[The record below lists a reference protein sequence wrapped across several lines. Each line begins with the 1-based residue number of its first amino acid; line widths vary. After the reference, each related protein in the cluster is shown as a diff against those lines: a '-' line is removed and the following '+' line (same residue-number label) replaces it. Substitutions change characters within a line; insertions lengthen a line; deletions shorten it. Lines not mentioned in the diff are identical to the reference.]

1 MKKEESYPIH
11 VLKYE
16 IETSKT
22 LKEIVEIVD
31 DNLLKMN
38 KELIE
43 DENYNKLSVI
53 NPFRQ
58 GFNDLRKAIEN
69 KNKKYSVLLKN
80 NKKLIS
86 LQRMISNA
94 FNCETYVY
102 GNKNIAHLYFKELSG
117 IPKRNYY
124 DVFIGENE
132 HDFFKFGEKYGAY
145 ELFLDHDH
153 EIGLG
158 LFYNLK
164 KNKKYRL
171 FNFHFSAD
179 IYYLIYVKQGYIYLK
194 SITHED
200 LKKVNHYFNEIN
212 KQLNNPARLIKLYAE
227 LFEDFNLEFLS
238 KEEKIDF
245 AKKQEDLNKLILE
258 KNNQAEKLKASYQK
272 VLESKLKQNSQKI
285 NLLKEEIRNLEY
297 QIDDLQKD
305 KKIMFENFYN
315 ENKELF
321 DVYFELDSQINK

>member
-1 MKKEESYPIH
+1 
-11 VLKYE
+11 
-16 IETSKT
+16 
-22 LKEIVEIVD
+22 
-31 DNLLKMN
+31 MN

-43 DENYNKLSVI
+43 DKNYNKLSVI

-58 GFNDLRKAIEN
+58 GFNDLRKTIED

-86 LQRMISNA
+86 LQRMVSNA

-124 DVFIGENE
+124 NVFLGEDE
-132 HDFFKFGEKYGAY
+132 HDFFKFEEKYGAY

-153 EIGLG
+153 EIGFG

-164 KNKKYRL
+164 KNKKYRP
-171 FNFHFSAD
+171 FNFHFGND
-179 IYYLIYVKQGYIYLK
+179 IYYLIYVKKGYIYLK

-200 LKKVNHYFNEIN
+200 LKKVNHYFIEIS
-212 KQLNNPARLIKLYAE
+212 KQLNNPVGLIRLYAE
-227 LFEDFNLEFLS
+227 LFEDFNLKFLS
-238 KEEKIDF
+238 EEEKIDF
-245 AKKQEDLNKLILE
+245 SKRQNDLKKLILE
-258 KNNQAEKLKASYQK
+258 QNNQAKKIKVPYQK
-272 VLESKLKQNSQKI
+272 DLESKLKQNSQKI
-285 NLLKEEIRNLEY
+285 DLLKEEIRNLEY
-297 QIDDLQKD
+297 QIEVLQKD
-305 KKIMFENFYN
+305 KKIMFEIFYY

-321 DVYFELDSQINK
+321 DVYFELDSQLRK